1 MKQKI
6 IVDPKIL
13 GGKPI
18 IAGTRIPVYLI
29 LELLASGLNEAKI
42 LKDYYPHLTK
52 ESIRAAVRY
61 GAELVKG
68 EEIHFLEK
76 KRDNVYAAAV

>member
-1 MKQKI
+1 MAKI

-29 LELLASGLNEAKI
+29 LELLASGLTEDEI
-42 LKDYYPHLTK
+42 IKDYYPHLTK
-52 ESIRAAVRY
+52 ESIRAAARY
-61 GAELVKG
+61 SAQVVKG
-68 EEIHFLEK
+68 EEIHFLEQ
-76 KRDNVYAAAV
+76 KRDKVYAAVV

>member
-1 MKQKI
+1 MAKI

-18 IAGTRIPVYLI
+18 IAGTRIPVYLV
-29 LELLASGLNEAKI
+29 LELLASGLTEDKI

-52 ESIRAAVRY
+52 ASIRAAARY
-61 GAELVKG
+61 GAQVVKG
-68 EEIHFLEK
+68 EEIHFFEQ
-76 KRDNVYAAAV
+76 KRDKVYAAVV